1 MNNFYN
7 FNMYVHGKKVFLDTE
22 NTITIYN
29 KLANKFK
36 DVSILESVIGGDNKG
51 RYSIILFN
59 ILQNVEIFHNYVLVN
74 NQKKKIKSPDSFIR
88 DIYKNLKIKTI
99 YDQNIPLP
107 IFIGNVSF
115 DLCKFTLPKLSYKP
129 DKNEIGIPLAH
140 FVKPRNL
147 IIIDNVLNETH
158 LIEVSN
164 IKKNPVK
171 SLKKLEKILK
181 EPFSKNKKLN
191 FSKPK
196 KFKNHIKKEEFI
208 KRVKEIK
215 RDIKVGEIFQ
225 AVLSQ
230 RFSNDYLIDPFNFY
244 RALRSINPSPYLVFL
259 NLKNYQIIC
268 SSPETMIKVKNKEI
282 TLRPIAGTRRRG
294 KNEIEDNN
302 LKNELLKDKK
312 ELAEHLMLVDLG
324 RNDVGQI
331 SKNNTVK
338 VTEQNIIEY
347 YSHVMHIV
355 SNVTGELKNNLTPI
369 DVLFAGLPAGTVSGA
384 PKIRALEILEK
395 HEDINREFYSGSV
408 FYLDANGDMDSCI
421 NLRTAMI
428 KNKKIYAQSGA
439 GIVFDSIP
447 ENEHIECINKASALF
462 EAYNLAHNI

>member
-1 MNNFYN
+1 
-7 FNMYVHGKKVFLDTE
+7 MYVHGKKVFLDTE

-259 NLKNYQIIC
+259 NLKKYQIIC

-447 ENEHIECINKASALF
+447 ENEHSECINKANALF

>member
-1 MNNFYN
+1 
-7 FNMYVHGKKVFLDTE
+7 MYVHGKKVFLDTE

-59 ILQNVEIFHNYVLVN
+59 ILQNVEIFHNYVLIN
-74 NQKKKIKSPDSFIR
+74 NQKKKIKSPDSFIK

-347 YSHVMHIV
+347 YSHVIHIV

>member
-1 MNNFYN
+1 
-7 FNMYVHGKKVFLDTE
+7 MYVHGKKVFLDTE

-59 ILQNVEIFHNYVLVN
+59 ILQNVEIFHNYVLIN
-74 NQKKKIKSPDSFIR
+74 NQKKKIKSPDSFIK

-208 KRVKEIK
+208 KRIKEIK

-338 VTEQNIIEY
+338 VTEKNIIEY

>member
-1 MNNFYN
+1 
-7 FNMYVHGKKVFLDTE
+7 MYVHGKKVFLDTE

-59 ILQNVEIFHNYVLVN
+59 ILQNVEIFHNYVLIN
-74 NQKKKIKSPDSFIR
+74 NQKKKIKSPDSFIK

-164 IKKNPVK
+164 IKKKPVK
-171 SLKKLEKILK
+171 SLKTLENILK
-181 EPFSKNKKLN
+181 ESFSKNKKLN
-191 FSKPK
+191 FSKLK
-196 KFKNHIKKEEFI
+196 KFKNYVKKEEFI
-208 KRVKEIK
+208 QRVKEIK

>member
-1 MNNFYN
+1 
-7 FNMYVHGKKVFLDTE
+7 MYVHGKKVFLDTE

-59 ILQNVEIFHNYVLVN
+59 ILQNVEIFHNYVLIN
-74 NQKKKIKSPDSFIR
+74 NQKKKIKSPDSFIK

-181 EPFSKNKKLN
+181 EPFSKNKKFN

>member
-1 MNNFYN
+1 
-7 FNMYVHGKKVFLDTE
+7 MYVHGKKVFLDTE

-59 ILQNVEIFHNYVLVN
+59 ILQNVEIFHNYVLIN
-74 NQKKKIKSPDSFIR
+74 NQKKKIKSPDSFIK

-99 YDQNIPLP
+99 YDHNIPLP

>member
-1 MNNFYN
+1 
-7 FNMYVHGKKVFLDTE
+7 MYVHGKKVFLDTE

-59 ILQNVEIFHNYVLVN
+59 ILQNVEIFHNYVLVD
-74 NQKKKIKSPDSFIR
+74 NQKKKIKSPDSFIKE
-88 DIYKNLKIKTI
+88 IYKNLKIKTI

>member
-1 MNNFYN
+1 
-7 FNMYVHGKKVFLDTE
+7 MYVHGKKVFLDTE

-59 ILQNVEIFHNYVLVN
+59 ILQNVEIFHNYVLIN
-74 NQKKKIKSPDSFIR
+74 NQKKKIKSPDSFIK

-171 SLKKLEKILK
+171 SLNKLEKILK

-282 TLRPIAGTRRRG
+282 TLRPIAGTRKRG
-294 KNEIEDNN
+294 KNEIEDND

>member
-1 MNNFYN
+1 
-7 FNMYVHGKKVFLDTE
+7 MYVHGKKVFLDTE

-36 DVSILESVIGGDNKG
+36 DVSILESVIGGNNKG

-59 ILQNVEIFHNYVLVN
+59 ILQNVEIFHNYVLIN
-74 NQKKKIKSPDSFIR
+74 NQKKKIKSPDSFIK

-107 IFIGNVSF
+107 IFIGNLSF

>member
-1 MNNFYN
+1 
-7 FNMYVHGKKVFLDTE
+7 MYVHGKKVFLDTE

-59 ILQNVEIFHNYVLVN
+59 ILQNIEIFHNYVLIN
-74 NQKKKIKSPDSFIR
+74 NQKKKIKSPDSFIK

-140 FVKPRNL
+140 IVKPRNL

-181 EPFSKNKKLN
+181 KPFSKNKKLN

-447 ENEHIECINKASALF
+447 ENEHSECINKANALF

>member
-1 MNNFYN
+1 
-7 FNMYVHGKKVFLDTE
+7 MYVNGKKVFLDTE

-59 ILQNVEIFHNYVLVN
+59 ILQNVEIFHNYVLIN
-74 NQKKKIKSPDSFIR
+74 NQKKKIKSPDSFIK

-447 ENEHIECINKASALF
+447 ENEHSECINKASALF

>member
-1 MNNFYN
+1 
-7 FNMYVHGKKVFLDTE
+7 MYVHGKKVFLDTE

-59 ILQNVEIFHNYVLVN
+59 ILQNVEIFHNYVLIN
-74 NQKKKIKSPDSFIR
+74 NQKKKIKSPDSFIK

-171 SLKKLEKILK
+171 SLKKLEKILQ

-447 ENEHIECINKASALF
+447 ENEHVECINKASALF

>member
-1 MNNFYN
+1 
-7 FNMYVHGKKVFLDTE
+7 MYVHGKKVFLDTE

-59 ILQNVEIFHNYVLVN
+59 ILQNVEIFHNYVLIN
-74 NQKKKIKSPDSFIR
+74 NQKKKIKSPDSFIK

-395 HEDINREFYSGSV
+395 HEEINREFYSGSV

>member
-1 MNNFYN
+1 
-7 FNMYVHGKKVFLDTE
+7 MYVHGKKVFLDTE

-59 ILQNVEIFHNYVLVN
+59 ILQNVEIFHNYVLIN
-74 NQKKKIKSPDSFIR
+74 NQKKKIKSPDSFIK

-181 EPFSKNKKLN
+181 EPSPTNKKLN

>member
-1 MNNFYN
+1 
-7 FNMYVHGKKVFLDTE
+7 MYVHGKKVFLDTE

-29 KLANKFK
+29 KLANRFN

-59 ILQNVEIFHNYVLVN
+59 ILQNIEIFHNYVLVD

-88 DIYKNLKIKTI
+88 EIYKNLKIKTI

-107 IFIGNVSF
+107 VFIGNVSF

-164 IKKNPVK
+164 IKKKPVK
-171 SLKKLEKILK
+171 SLKTLENILK
-181 EPFSKNKKLN
+181 ESFSKNKKLN
-191 FSKPK
+191 FSKLK
-196 KFKNHIKKEEFI
+196 KFKNYVKKEEFI
-208 KRVKEIK
+208 QRVKEIK
-215 RDIKVGEIFQ
+215 SDIKVGEIFQ

-384 PKIRALEILEK
+384 PKIKALEILEK
-395 HEDINREFYSGSV
+395 HEKINREFYSGSV
-408 FYLDANGDMDSCI
+408 FYIDANGDMDSCI

-439 GIVFDSIP
+439 GIVYDSIP
-447 ENEHIECINKASALF
+447 ENEHSECINKASALF

>member
-1 MNNFYN
+1 
-7 FNMYVHGKKVFLDTE
+7 MYVHGKKVFLDTE

-59 ILQNVEIFHNYVLVN
+59 ILQNVEIFHNYVLIN
-74 NQKKKIKSPDSFIR
+74 NQKKKIKSPDSFIK

-115 DLCKFTLPKLSYKP
+115 DLCKFTLPKLIYKP

-140 FVKPRNL
+140 FIKPRNL

-181 EPFSKNKKLN
+181 EPFFKNKKLN

-447 ENEHIECINKASALF
+447 ENEHSECINKANALF

>member
-1 MNNFYN
+1 
-7 FNMYVHGKKVFLDTE
+7 MYVHGKKVFLDTE

-59 ILQNVEIFHNYVLVN
+59 ILQNVEIFHNYVLIN
-74 NQKKKIKSPDSFIR
+74 NQKKKIKSPDSFIK

-171 SLKKLEKILK
+171 SLKKLENILK
-181 EPFSKNKKLN
+181 KPFSKNKKLN

-447 ENEHIECINKASALF
+447 ENEHSECINKANALF

>member
-1 MNNFYN
+1 
-7 FNMYVHGKKVFLDTE
+7 MYVHGKKVFLDTE

-59 ILQNVEIFHNYVLVN
+59 ILQNVEIFHNYALIN
-74 NQKKKIKSPDSFIR
+74 NQKKKIKSPDSFIK

-164 IKKNPVK
+164 IKKNPVR

-447 ENEHIECINKASALF
+447 ENEHIECVNKASALF

>member
-1 MNNFYN
+1 
-7 FNMYVHGKKVFLDTE
+7 MYVHGKKVFLDTE

-59 ILQNVEIFHNYVLVN
+59 ILQNVEIFHNYVLIN
-74 NQKKKIKSPDSFIR
+74 NQKKKIKSPDSFIK
-88 DIYKNLKIKTI
+88 DIYKNLKIKII
-99 YDQNIPLP
+99 YDQDIPLP

-196 KFKNHIKKEEFI
+196 KFKNHIRKEEFI

-447 ENEHIECINKASALF
+447 ENEHSECINKANALF

>member
-1 MNNFYN
+1 MCIRDR
-7 FNMYVHGKKVFLDTE
+7 L
-22 NTITIYN
+22 I
-29 KLANKFK
+29 
-36 DVSILESVIGGDNKG
+36 
-51 RYSIILFN
+51 
-59 ILQNVEIFHNYVLVN
+59 N
-74 NQKKKIKSPDSFIR
+74 NQKKKIKSPDSFIK

-191 FSKPK
+191 LSKPK

-447 ENEHIECINKASALF
+447 ENEHSECINKASALF

>member
-1 MNNFYN
+1 
-7 FNMYVHGKKVFLDTE
+7 MYVHGKKVFLDTE

-59 ILQNVEIFHNYVLVN
+59 ILQNVEIFHNYVLIN
-74 NQKKKIKSPDSFIR
+74 NQKKKIKSPDSFIK

-115 DLCKFTLPKLSYKP
+115 ELCKFTLPKLSYKP

>member
-1 MNNFYN
+1 
-7 FNMYVHGKKVFLDTE
+7 MYVHGKKVFLDTE

-59 ILQNVEIFHNYVLVN
+59 ILQNVEIFHNYVLIN
-74 NQKKKIKSPDSFIR
+74 NQKKKIKSPDSFIK

-147 IIIDNVLNETH
+147 IIIDNVLNETD

-447 ENEHIECINKASALF
+447 ENEHSECINKASALF